1 MKKLIFFDIDG
12 TIVTENG
19 QKRVIP
25 ESTLDA
31 IRKLRENG
39 HLCFINSGRT
49 MSEMNTMIYEI
60 GMDGFVCGCGT
71 YISYHDDILYSQTIP
86 FNLGNE
92 ILKDLELCNLEWL
105 LEGEKNLYYSTKPY
119 ETHIDDFRKEH
130 MADDSLNYTLVEP
143 EKAQYLTFDKF
154 CVCLKKES
162 DFKSFRKKYSQKLT
176 FIDRGDDFWE
186 IVPLGCSKASGMKY
200 LMDYFKIPVEDTFA
214 IGDSSNDL
222 PMLEFAGTGIAMG
235 NSSDI
240 VFKHADYITDDILED
255 GIYNAMK
262 HFKLI

>member
-1 MKKLIFFDIDG
+1 
-12 TIVTENG
+12 N
-19 QKRVIP
+19 
-25 ESTLDA
+25 
-31 IRKLRENG
+31 
-39 HLCFINSGRT
+39 
-49 MSEMNTMIYEI
+49 
-60 GMDGFVCGCGT
+60 
-71 YISYHDDILYSQTIP
+71 
-86 FNLGNE
+86 
-92 ILKDLELCNLEWL
+92 
-105 LEGEKNLYYSTKPY
+105 
-119 ETHIDDFRKEH
+119 IDDFRKEH